1 MPKLDSTPLNHN
13 GTTASQSITMNQTL
27 NGTGVL
33 HGASAA
39 TQHYRNRILSALP
52 SEVLERLAPHMRRVL
67 LHHGDTLQEAGA
79 FIERVYF
86 IEKGLT
92 SLLVEARDGFEV
104 EASVIGSEGLVGVTC
119 VLNDQPAF
127 HRTIVQIPGSAHMM
141 PVGVLCEELARHG
154 ALEETLHTYLR
165 LMLSQVSQSVLCNRI
180 HTVEERLCRWLLIVR
195 DSVGADEFDLT
206 HEFIARML
214 GVRRS
219 GVTIAMG
226 ILQQSGLI
234 ESTRGHISILSGEK
248 IESSACECY
257 GAIHKQHQEFES
269 RTQPCHR

>member
-1 MPKLDSTPLNHN
+1 MPKLDSAPLNGDGATHDQL
-13 GTTASQSITMNQTL
+13 APMSRTL
-27 NGTGVL
+27 NAGVL
-33 HGASAA
+33 DGATTD
-39 TQHYRNRILSALP
+39 TQTYRNRILSALP
-52 SEVLERLAPHMRRVL
+52 SDVLERLAPHMRRIL
-67 LHHGDTLQEAGA
+67 LHQGDTLQEAGA
-79 FIERVYF
+79 MIERVYF
-86 IEKGLT
+86 VEKGLT

-104 EASVIGSEGLVGVTC
+104 EASVIGAEGMVGATC

-127 HRTIVQIPGSAHMM
+127 HRTVVQIPGSAYML
-141 PVGVLCEELARHG
+141 PISVLCEELARHG
-154 ALEETLHTYLR
+154 ALENTLHTYLR

-180 HTVEERLCRWLLIVR
+180 HTVEERLSRWLLIVR
-195 DSVGADEFDLT
+195 DSVGSDEFDLT

-234 ESTRGHISILSGEK
+234 ESTRGHVSILDGEK

-257 GAIHKQHQEFES
+257 GAIHKQYQEFKR
-269 RTQPCHR
+269 RTQPAPR